1 MEQEEEGKDLMILP
15 RAPFVC
21 TEVENQLFMRRVSM
35 VHLTGGEEL
44 QEFFGRMDK
53 VGGKEDVRLTGRL
66 DGYC

>member
-44 QEFFGRMDK
+44 
-53 VGGKEDVRLTGRL
+53 
-66 DGYC
+66 